1 MRLLSTDRE
10 HGSVT
15 AELAVVIP
23 AVMLVLALCMWGL
36 QATVLQVRVTD
47 AAADAA
53 RTLARGDSMSLA
65 RSRAATLVDGAQV
78 SSSHSGDFVCAT
90 VSTRSA
96 VLPITVSARGCAL
109 AGGL

>member
-1 MRLLSTDRE
+1 MRSRSTDNE

-36 QATVLQVRVTD
+36 QVTALQVRVTD

-53 RTLARGDSMSLA
+53 RTLARGDSMSVA
-65 RSRAATLVDGAQV
+65 RSRVTTLVGGAQV
-78 SSSHSGDFVCAT
+78 TSAPSGDFVCAT
-90 VSTRSA
+90 VSARAA
-96 VLPITVSARGCAL
+96 VLPIDVSARSCAL